1 MVDIPG
7 SPGFDQMAIANGK
20 LLLVHTAASSLD
32 IVDPARRRVV
42 AQVVNLQSP
51 RGIAV
56 DQQNRKIYVAQADNN
71 SIAVISFDGWQV
83 TNIIPV
89 SQRPTSL
96 LLDDNGNRLYWA
108 SASNNSLSVLD
119 VNTRENIGTVVL
131 GGRPCDMTWNADRQV
146 AFVTLQD
153 ARQVVAVDPK
163 LQIVSRFQ
171 INASQPTGVVYDP
184 RIRELYVAVRHAVVS
199 ISSENGAE
207 ANRMAAPAG
216 VDSLWLDPESRTLYA
231 ASPGA
236 LLVMRAERAHLTAVD
251 EISTDVKGHT
261 VAYDPESKMVFLP
274 GGREGRSAM
283 LLLKPIQSEQEA
295 ADQRDVA
302 ARVR

>member
-1 MVDIPG
+1 MKPSRFILLLTLAVAPGISAAAEPQTAPSKPAQSHRALRQLGMVDIPG

-163 LQIVSRFQ
+163 L
-171 INASQPTGVVYDP
+171 
-184 RIRELYVAVRHAVVS
+184 H
-199 ISSENGAE
+199 
-207 ANRMAAPAG
+207 
-216 VDSLWLDPESRTLYA
+216 
-231 ASPGA
+231 
-236 LLVMRAERAHLTAVD
+236 
-251 EISTDVKGHT
+251 
-261 VAYDPESKMVFLP
+261 
-274 GGREGRSAM
+274 
-283 LLLKPIQSEQEA
+283 
-295 ADQRDVA
+295 
-302 ARVR
+302 